1 MLNKKN
7 IYFLIFKFLLVL
19 LEIKKK
25 IQTNFKFKF
34 LIPGGQAYGL
44 PIWTPN
50 MDPEYG
56 PPIGP
61 RIWSHIL
68 YPQNGPQ
75 NMDPQY
81 GPQIWTLNMDP
92 KYGHPYGPPIW
103 TLNNVQSSHHAEGR
117 VDPKVLALCQD
128 YCFWIPQSM

>member
-34 LIPGGQAYGL
+34 LIPG
-44 PIWTPN
+44 IWTPN
-50 MDPEYG
+50 MDPQY
-56 PPIGP
+56 GP
-61 RIWSHIL
+61 RIWTPNWTPNMEPHFVPTKWTPK
-68 YPQNGPQ
+68 YGPSIWTT

-81 GPQIWTLNMDP
+81 GPQIWTPIWTPNMDP
-92 KYGHPYGPPIW
+92 
-103 TLNNVQSSHHAEGR
+103 Q
-117 VDPKVLALCQD
+117 
-128 YCFWIPQSM
+128 